1 MNVLVAGG
9 CGYIGS
15 HTVVSL
21 IESGHNVIV
30 VDNLS
35 NSDGSLLIGIEKIT
49 GIKPIFYEI
58 DLCNLKETE
67 NVFVENEID
76 SVVHFAAFKSV
87 PESVIEPEKYYRN
100 NMESLKTLVH
110 LGNKYSISSFVFS
123 SSCSVYGDTKQLPV
137 VESTPFGLATSP
149 YAETKQMG
157 ENYLNQTNRFKTII
171 LRYFNPVGSHPSL
184 HIGDAAIN
192 KTTTLVTSMCESFKN
207 GTQFKIFGNDYQTK
221 DGTCIRDLIH
231 VCDIADAHVKAISY
245 PTDRIEI
252 FNLGTGSGISILESV
267 ESFQKSNNIKLNY
280 TFGPRRE
287 GDVVSIFADKTKSST
302 LLKWEPKYTLDE
314 MMTTSFEWFNKC
326 NS

>member
-35 NSDGSLLIGIEKIT
+35 NSDGSLLTGIEKIT
-49 GIKPIFYEI
+49 GIQPIFYKI
-58 DLCNLKETE
+58 DLCNLKDTE
-67 NVFVENEID
+67 KVFVENEID
-76 SVVHFAAFKSV
+76 SVIHFAAFKSV
-87 PESVIEPEKYYRN
+87 PESFVEPEKYYHN

-110 LGNKYSISSFVFS
+110 LGNKYSIKSFVFS
-123 SSCSVYGDTKQLPV
+123 SSCSVYGNTKQLPV

-149 YAETKQMG
+149 YAKTKQMG
-157 ENYLNQTNRFKTII
+157 EHFLNQDNRFKTII

-184 HIGDAAIN
+184 HIGDAAIK
-192 KTTTLVTSMCESFKN
+192 KTTTLVISMYESFRN
-207 GTQFKIFGNDYQTK
+207 GIQFKIFGNDYQTK
-221 DGTCIRDLIH
+221 DGTCIRDFIH

-245 PTDRIEI
+245 PTDKMEV
-252 FNLGTGSGISILESV
+252 FNLGLGSGISILESV
-267 ESFQKSNNIKLNY
+267 ESFQQSNNIKLDY
-280 TFGPRRE
+280 TFGPRRD
-287 GDVVSIFADKTKSST
+287 GDVVAIYADKTKSTT
-302 LLKWEPKYTLDE
+302 LLNWEPKYTLDE
-314 MMTTSFEWFNKC
+314 MMTTSFGWFNKC